1 MATMP
6 FLRTA
11 LLQLH
16 RLAWTALVLVL
27 PLTSQAQEPPEWESR
42 DRDIAARFAPIFHQ
56 GLVSSGRFDYITNF
70 DFDGDWIGDNNW
82 VNAENQAFPLK
93 AYVYY
98 AVSETPTHYFIHY
111 AAFHP
116 RDYKGGEVTG
126 ALLSQAVRRGA
137 ERAQEI
143 RRTSIAD
150 EVVLAHENDLE
161 GCLVIAEKRGP
172 RLEDAYL
179 VAVETL
185 AHNRYLRY
193 QREATLFGDVG
204 LVRVDDQ
211 HPHIY
216 IEPKGHGMEAF
227 ADQLAA
233 PVPATSTS
241 AAPTEPEPAGGLRGL
256 AQRISGMVTNVDQ
269 TRRAL
274 NNEGAERIR
283 VYRFTGTA
291 EDPDVVPDDIGYDLV
306 PTYRTLWTQARTGL
320 NPTYG
325 SLSDYGTRA
334 VNRVGPDGS
343 ESPVQVQFGE
353 MGSAFRGVEG
363 AVNMARPPWGW
374 FDSSERD
381 RPLGEWFLD
390 PAGSA
395 TRRIELLRGAGAS
408 YLHQPFLGI
417 FRP

>member
-1 MATMP
+1 
-6 FLRTA
+6 
-11 LLQLH
+11 
-16 RLAWTALVLVL
+16 
-27 PLTSQAQEPPEWESR
+27 
-42 DRDIAARFAPIFHQ
+42 
-56 GLVSSGRFDYITNF
+56 
-70 DFDGDWIGDNNW
+70 
-82 VNAENQAFPLK
+82 
-93 AYVYY
+93 
-98 AVSETPTHYFIHY
+98 
-111 AAFHP
+111 
-116 RDYKGGEVTG
+116 
-126 ALLSQAVRRGA
+126 
-137 ERAQEI
+137 
-143 RRTSIAD
+143 
-150 EVVLAHENDLE
+150 
-161 GCLVIAEKRGP
+161 VIAEKRGP
-172 RLEDAYL
+172 RLEDAHL

-193 QREATLFGDVG
+193 QREATLVGDVG

-227 ADQLAA
+227 ADQLATPASA
-233 PVPATSTS
+233 PVTSTS
-241 AAPTEPEPAGGLRGL
+241 AAPTEPEPATGLRGL
-256 AQRISGMVTNVDQ
+256 AQRITGMVANVDQ

-291 EDPDVVPDDIGYDLV
+291 DDPDVVSGDIGYDLV
-306 PTYRTLWTQARTGL
+306 PTYRTLWTHARTGL

-325 SLSDYGTRA
+325 SLADYGTRA
-334 VNRVGPDGS
+334 VNRVGQDGT
-343 ESPVQVQFGE
+343 ESPVQVAFGE

-395 TRRIELLRGAGAS
+395 TRRIELLRGAGGA
-408 YLHQPFLGI
+408 YLHHPFLGI
-417 FRP
+417 IRPSAIAP